1 VEILRYIYIPRA
13 TIAIIIFNIICFIY
27 DIPPCKAFRHISFDH
42 LNSNMTLLLIFGGY
56 VESRIG
62 WKRFTVCYLLSSLG
76 GHILWSLM
84 DGRPVAGSSS
94 AVWGI
99 ISMYICIYRYPDNST
114 TTDKGIGLYI
124 AEFIIALY
132 GVGGKWIMAS
142 AFLYDLYHAIY
153 PTDNLAAYWSHVGGF
168 LTGAIFGK
176 FINSNIGAHAVTY
189 MKLYA
194 TTDIF
199 AHPHPNPLPE
209 GEGEC

>member
-1 VEILRYIYIPRA
+1 
-13 TIAIIIFNIICFIY
+13 
-27 DIPPCKAFRHISFDH
+27 
-42 LNSNMTLLLIFGGY
+42 MTLLLIFGGY

-62 WKRFTVCYLLSSLG
+62 WKRFTVCYLLSRLG

>member
-1 VEILRYIYIPRA
+1 MEILRYIYIPRA

-132 GVGGKWIMAS
+132 GVGGKWVLAS
-142 AFLYDLYHAIY
+142 AVLY
-153 PTDNLAAYWSHVGGF
+153 
-168 LTGAIFGK
+168 
-176 FINSNIGAHAVTY
+176 
-189 MKLYA
+189 
-194 TTDIF
+194 
-199 AHPHPNPLPE
+199 
-209 GEGEC
+209 